1 MIHMNKPRE
10 NWSARQD
17 LIDTITNGASDLGIV
32 LPDETPQRMLNYLQE
47 LQTWNQRHN
56 LTAIDNLNKMVTH
69 HLLDCLAILLLIR
82 GSRVCDIGS
91 GAGLPGIPLALARP
105 GLQVTLVESRAKK
118 ISFLHHV
125 INALAVNNIHVEH
138 IRAEDFKP
146 DTLFDTITT
155 RALAP
160 LDKLLPLC
168 RHLVKP
174 GGCILAM
181 KSSNVEKELAQ
192 LSAAEQARCR
202 LEQLAVPGVN
212 AQRCVVIL
220 EC

>member
-1 MIHMNKPRE
+1 MNKPRE
-10 NWSARQD
+10 NSPARQD
-17 LIDTITNGASDLGIV
+17 LIDSITKGASDLGIV
-32 LPDETPQRMLNYLQE
+32 LPDEAPQRMLNYLQE
-47 LQTWNQRHN
+47 LQSWNQHHN
-56 LTAIDNLNKMVTH
+56 LTAIDNLDKMVTH
-69 HLLDCLAILLLIR
+69 HLLDCLSILPFIR
-82 GSRVCDIGS
+82 SDCVCDIGS
-91 GAGLPGIPLALARP
+91 GAGLPGIALALAQP

-118 ISFLHHV
+118 VSFLLHV
-125 INALAVNNIHVEH
+125 LNKIETTNVITEQ
-138 IRAEDFKP
+138 IRVEDFKP
-146 DTLFDTITT
+146 DAQFDTITA

-160 LDKLLPLC
+160 LDKLFSLC

-192 LSAAEQARCR
+192 LSAAEQAGCR

-212 AQRCVVIL
+212 ARRCVVIL